1 MSGLEIAQ
9 EALKAKI
16 KKRTGQQHESELQV
30 KTIREKLNDIQKRVT
45 PEAIK
50 NLNKLLEK
58 QDVAKLYTMLESFTG
73 LIMNSKSPSPHDIKD
88 AIKTQSH
95 LVEQMVGACQISF
108 KCDQAVVDKH
118 KEVLRE
124 VQKAFTDSTHPENKF
139 CQPYS
144 AILAWAQN
152 FPFYL
157 QHAAQLNKLISDV
170 SKAKKELE
178 LKNEKVQN
186 IKNVVA
192 SIEENIQNLQQSIQ
206 DDQQRI
212 AQFD

>member
-1 MSGLEIAQ
+1 MTAALQRLQVSKQAKIDQLIGQKRNFDIEVSGLEIAQ

-30 KTIREKLNDIQKRVT
+30 KTIREKLNEIQKRVT

-95 LVEQMVGACQISF
+95 LVE
-108 KCDQAVVDKH
+108 
-118 KEVLRE
+118 
-124 VQKAFTDSTHPENKF
+124 
-139 CQPYS
+139 
-144 AILAWAQN
+144 
-152 FPFYL
+152 
-157 QHAAQLNKLISDV
+157 
-170 SKAKKELE
+170 
-178 LKNEKVQN
+178 
-186 IKNVVA
+186 
-192 SIEENIQNLQQSIQ
+192 
-206 DDQQRI
+206 
-212 AQFD
+212 

>member
-1 MSGLEIAQ
+1 M
-9 EALKAKI
+9 
-16 KKRTGQQHESELQV
+16 
-30 KTIREKLNDIQKRVT
+30 
-45 PEAIK
+45 
-50 NLNKLLEK
+50 
-58 QDVAKLYTMLESFTG
+58 
-73 LIMNSKSPSPHDIKD
+73 
-88 AIKTQSH
+88 
-95 LVEQMVGACQISF
+95 
-108 KCDQAVVDKH
+108 
-118 KEVLRE
+118 
-124 VQKAFTDSTHPENKF
+124 QKAFTDSTHPENRF

-206 DDQQRI
+206 DDQHRSTLFDHMHRDLQEKARYEQSTYV
-212 AQFD
+212 QFEKIFFQELEQFVIQKKLRQGVKNMMVRN